1 MHIYWLSSG
10 ELLEKF
16 VVCEGNGTL
25 SLAMGASGEMF
36 VVGTFSNMIIT
47 YRWITYEKW
56 AVFNTLERPV
66 SCERKVHMLK
76 KLVSL
81 ALYEDGNAYFFK
93 MVDTKW
99 EQAAGYTIPCE
110 SLKLG

>member
-1 MHIYWLSSG
+1 MGGSG
-10 ELLEKF
+10 
-16 VVCEGNGTL
+16 G
-25 SLAMGASGEMF
+25 MF

-47 YRWITYEKW
+47 YRRMNHAEF

-76 KLVSL
+76 KLLDL
-81 ALYEDGNAYFFK
+81 AVYEDGNAYFFK
-93 MVDTKW
+93 MIDTKW
-99 EQAAGYTIPCE
+99 EQAAAYTLPCE